1 MQNGQQFKLSPLG
14 ETQNEQNNELSPGGK
29 CKTGNRWMFLPWMK
43 PQTAQNQ
50 FFRTHRTAHI
60 GFFIA

>member
-29 CKTGNRWMFLPWMK
+29 GKTGNRWMFLP
-43 PQTAQNQ
+43 
-50 FFRTHRTAHI
+50 
-60 GFFIA
+60 